1 MSLYSAIVIA
11 TVLMSSID
19 RKRAPEANIDGRTG
33 DIKKPRNRVSSTS
46 EMNESDVSLSDDD
59 ADEIVSLQRK
69 TMTTCSKRDGNVPV
83 PPQSSVFLKIIE
95 QKERLHLM
103 AEASFTESGSH
114 SGPHH
119 RSTSNTLHASLPIR
133 QVSSLSRNQQNQ
145 QRAIQNTTN
154 ASKVQ
159 PQGNSILNASK
170 SISMRKDGK
179 DLRLVGS
186 VLINSKS
193 LVRNSSNV
201 LVPSLSTI
209 GTLKTGNAVLDKIH
223 FNKSEG
229 TGVKVTNSSNPSERQ
244 KMLKREKI
252 IAERDVE
259 SLEIELLLGQKSS
272 HAEERESEW
281 FEGFEQR
288 TAKLVEKE
296 EIRKKMATVVSSFV
310 RAFHCSDCKILTES
324 SLAAQL
330 CSTKKHSVSTV
341 RGVKWYFECAVCK
354 RSESTLSAAPS
365 SASNNGRSTG
375 KGDPNDNRRKPNQLP
390 DTEIVSGMSSKQHPT
405 VRCQCGGFSWR
416 SCSKYGSNEGKSI
429 QADQRIILS
438 ASEWT
443 SRKDLS
449 SLDCIRSSVL

>member
-1 MSLYSAIVIA
+1 MDSTI
-11 TVLMSSID
+11 
-19 RKRAPEANIDGRTG
+19 RKRAPAPNIDGRTS
-33 DIKKPRNRVSSTS
+33 DVKKPRNRVSTAS

-69 TMTTCSKRDGNVPV
+69 TMTASSKRDGNVPV
-83 PPQSSVFLKIIE
+83 PEQSSVFLKIIE

-103 AEASFTESGSH
+103 AQASFAESGSL

-119 RSTSNTLHASLPIR
+119 RSTSHALHTSLPIR

-145 QRAIQNTTN
+145 EQATQNTSN

-159 PQGNSILNASK
+159 HKGNSILNASK
-170 SISMRKDGK
+170 SIIAKKDGR

-186 VLINSKS
+186 VLVNSKS
-193 LVRNSSNV
+193 LVRNSSNM
-201 LVPSLSTI
+201 LVSSISTI

-223 FNKSEG
+223 FNKNG
-229 TGVKVTNSSNPSERQ
+229 ITAVKATNSSSSAERQ
-244 KMLKREKI
+244 KILKKEKLV
-252 IAERDVE
+252 AERNVE
-259 SLEIELLLGQKSS
+259 SLEIELLLGKKSS

-296 EIRKKMATVVSSFV
+296 EVRKKMASVVSSFV
-310 RAFHCSDCKILTES
+310 RAFHCRECKIITES

-330 CSTKKHSVSTV
+330 CSTKKHSVSTI
-341 RGVKWYFECAVCK
+341 RGVKWYFECSVCK

-365 SASNNGRSTG
+365 SASNIGRSTG
-375 KGDPNDNRRKPNQLP
+375 KGDPNDNRRRANELP